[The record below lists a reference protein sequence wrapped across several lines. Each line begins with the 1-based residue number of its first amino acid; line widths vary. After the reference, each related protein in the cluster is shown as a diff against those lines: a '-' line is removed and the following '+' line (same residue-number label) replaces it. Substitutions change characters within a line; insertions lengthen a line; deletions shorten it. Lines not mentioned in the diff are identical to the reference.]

1 MKIRVTVLPKYDF
14 GAVRLDIRLGYKYV
28 LLCFHFLRFHYIRIG
43 MNIHGYIC
51 NTTTYQ
57 I

>member
-1 MKIRVTVLPKYDF
+1 MKIRVTVLAKYDL
-14 GAVRLDIRLGYKYV
+14 GTVRLDIRLGYKYV
-28 LLCFHFLRFHYIRIG
+28 LLCFHFLRFHYIHIG